1 MPETDDNKL
10 VFETNNQ
17 DSNEMWEKAPWDLTS
32 KRRKPIKWQMEL
44 LVDLKAFCK
53 TFGMLFGFN
62 VYLDIA
68 IPEFD

>member
-1 MPETDDNKL
+1 
-10 VFETNNQ
+10 
-17 DSNEMWEKAPWDLTS
+17 
-32 KRRKPIKWQMEL
+32 MEL